1 MQKDLIDTRTRLAVR
16 AGKRR
21 SLHNSGALLASAIAL
36 ICAGNASAVEVAG
49 TGDWTL
55 DVGGFVNAYY
65 TTGHCSGDIVNGA
78 ALASRGLG
86 CSGEDS
92 RTTIGNGL
100 LPNALVTKFKTSQEN
115 YEIGGQISI
124 MVHTATTSSI
134 GANSD
139 VDVRQAFFT
148 IGNADMGTFKL
159 GRDYGIFGSGAIL
172 GDMTL
177 LGVGAPTSATQRG
190 RVSLGH
196 IGAGYHYL
204 GHYGQIAYTTP
215 SFDNGFG
222 FTGAVVSPVDNG
234 GDYVSKSYPQL
245 QGQVSYTGGPFKVW
259 AGVKSQR
266 FYAASSAPAGLDDFT
281 MTAGE
286 IGASLTAGKFG
297 LLANIQSGKGL
308 GILDDGDNGDVK
320 SNHWLVQGT
329 FNPTEKLKLGLNYGI
344 SKNDDDGAL
353 VGAVKSNSNVTA
365 GAYYSL
371 TKSVTLVAE
380 LGRTESKDFDGNKA
394 KLNGGSVG
402 GIIFF

>member
-1 MQKDLIDTRTRLAVR
+1 MQKDLIGTKTRLAARPGRTPR
-16 AGKRR
+16 AH
-21 SLHNSGALLASAIAL
+21 SPVTLLAGAIAL
-36 ICAGNASAVEVAG
+36 ACAGNAYAVEVASG
-49 TGDWTL
+49 GDWTL

-65 TTGHCSGDIVNGA
+65 TTGRCSGDVVNGA

-100 LPNALVTKFKTSQEN
+100 LPNALVTKFKTTQEG
-115 YEIGGQISI
+115 YEIGGQIGI

-148 IGNADMGTFKL
+148 IGTPEMGTFKL
-159 GRDYGIFGSGAIL
+159 GRDYGIFGSAAIL

-177 LGVGAPTSATQRG
+177 LGVGAPVSATQRG

-215 SFDNGFG
+215 AFDSGFG
-222 FTGAVVSPVDNG
+222 FTGALVSPVDNG
-234 GDYVSKSYPQL
+234 GDYVSKSNPQI
-245 QGQVSYTGGPFKVW
+245 QGQFNFGSGPFKAW
-259 AGVKSQR
+259 LGGKTQR
-266 FYAASSAPAGLDDFT
+266 FYAASSAPETLDDFT
-281 MTAGE
+281 MSAVE
-286 IGASLTAGKFG
+286 IGASVTAGAFG
-297 LLANIQSGKGL
+297 LLANFQTGKGL
-308 GILDDGDNGDVK
+308 GVLDDGDTGDVK
-320 SNHWLVQGT
+320 VNHWIVQGT
-329 FNPTEKLKLGLNYGI
+329 FNASDKLKFGLNYGI
-344 SKNDDDGAL
+344 TRNDDDAADL
-353 VGAVKSNSNVTA
+353 GAVKSNANATL

-371 TKSVTLVAE
+371 TRSVTLVAE
-380 LGRTESKDFDGNKA
+380 LSRTESKDFEDNEA
-394 KLNGGSVG
+394 RLNGASLG